1 MFDSLIY
8 IFFAATSIWT
18 LLNPSGV
25 LPATLLVAIL
35 ILLVLVLRGLYLS
48 NIRFRIVSEDVLI
61 LLFLLVSMFSV
72 LFNVNSYTLN
82 INHLYAEVSVMLLYY
97 FCIKTAIS
105 NSVLSQ
111 KPSKILNAVFV
122 AAVTIAITGIVDFL
136 LLTQGINIADI
147 LPMGQANVVAGTGIF
162 SRARGFF
169 VEPTDFALAMNAF
182 FPLLLIHTFY
192 NRNLR
197 RFTWLSSIYV
207 FCLIICRSAAGI
219 FGLFLGILFAYSVA
233 IFSREI
239 RLFKAVKIGIVFIGL
254 MLLSMSVVD
263 VVFDGFSSQIIDKIL
278 FVEESASAVA
288 RVEAYSKVY
297 SLLSLADERI
307 LFGYGTGFLSGDFGS
322 TSHSWYLSVL
332 VEKGI
337 VGCMILFTLIVFVL
351 LRLIRMKSKLKYG
364 LLVSFVALNA
374 HYATQTGFYFPFI
387 WILLVFAQLNWSEE
401 VVSRGLSVLIKKNPS
416 VLSCSQDEVR

>member
-1 MFDSLIY
+1 MINSLIY
-8 IFFAATSIWT
+8 IFFIATSIWT
-18 LLNPSGV
+18 LLNSSGV

-35 ILLVLVLRGLYLS
+35 IFLMLVLRGLYIS
-48 NIRFRIVSEDVLI
+48 NLRFRIASEDVLI
-61 LLFLLVSMFSV
+61 LMFLLVSTFSV

-82 INHLYAEVSVMLLYY
+82 FNHLYAEVSVVLLYY
-97 FCIKTAIS
+97 FCIKTALI
-105 NSVLSQ
+105 NSVYKQ
-111 KPSKILNAVFV
+111 MPAKILSAVFV
-122 AAVTIAITGIVDFL
+122 AAVTIAITGIGDFL
-136 LLTQGINIADI
+136 LLTQGINITDI
-147 LPMGQANVVAGTGIF
+147 LPMGQANLVAGTGIF

-169 VEPTDFALAMNAF
+169 VEPTDYALAMNAF
-182 FPLLLIHTFY
+182 FPILLQYTFY
-192 NRNLR
+192 SRKMT

-207 FCLIICRSAAGI
+207 FCLIISRSAAGI
-219 FGLFLGILFAYSVA
+219 FGLFLGILFAYIIAV
-233 IFSREI
+233 FSRDI
-239 RLFKAVKIGIVFIGL
+239 RLFKAVKLGLIFIGFL
-254 MLLSMSVVD
+254 LLSMSVVD
-263 VVFDGFSSQIIDKIL
+263 AVFEGFSSQLIAKIF

-297 SLLSLADERI
+297 SLLSSADERI

-337 VGCMILFTLIVFVL
+337 IGFAILCTLILNVF

-374 HYATQTGFYFPFI
+374 HYATQTGFYFPFF

-401 VVSRGLSVLIKKNPS
+401 AMSRGLRVSIKKHPHFLGYGYN
-416 VLSCSQDEVR
+416 R